1 MKEVR
6 VKVPDMS
13 CGHCVSAI
21 QGAVEGVEGVTEFE
35 ASLDLKTVMIRSD
48 MDLDSNEILS
58 LIREA
63 GYTPE
68 LIS

>member
-21 QGAVEGVEGVTEFE
+21 QKAMEGVEGITEFQ
-35 ASLDLKTVMIRSD
+35 ASLDMKTVMIRSD
-48 MDLDSNEILS
+48 IDLDSSDILS
-58 LIREA
+58 RIRGA
-63 GYTPE
+63 GYSPE